1 MQAPINWNLESIF
14 EGGIEGPSFSKS
26 FERLRQEVERM
37 VQVAD
42 ALLPLGEDDEAWAK
56 LLLEMD
62 AFEPKLTDCW
72 AYTHCLS
79 CGDTQNRVAAR
90 VEASVAEVWGRF
102 VRARVPVEDGLAN
115 GSQAHFDA
123 LVGREDLQGI
133 REGLKNIRRQGHLLL
148 PRNEQALA
156 EELSQDGI
164 HAWAQLYSRHS
175 GNLEIQVDGEALS
188 SAQVF
193 NRFSGAKDPEER
205 TRVFHAY
212 REAWAEDRDLWAAL
226 LTHLT
231 GTRQTLNATRG
242 CGPLDDVLAGARMT
256 RETLDAMH
264 QAISM
269 FRVELLPFLEGKA
282 QLLEID
288 QLGWQDLWAPISGA
302 NVAHSWDDS
311 VQFVLTHFKSAQEPL
326 FLLAKQAFEEGWVE
340 AEDRPHKQAGGWCT
354 SVPKARQSRIFMTHG
369 GSFNSTVTL
378 AHELGHAYHNSV
390 LWEQSSSNRR
400 VPMTLAETASVFAE
414 NVVRDAALASA
425 STRGERLAMLDAR
438 LRSAVSFLMDIP
450 TRFQFEMGLYD
461 LRAKGELD
469 PDALDA
475 LMLSCQQE
483 NFCNALREWNPNF
496 WASKLHFFMSRR
508 SFYNFP
514 YSFGYLFS
522 SLVYA
527 MAKREGPGFE
537 ARYVRLLQETGW
549 RSAEDI
555 AQDHLGLD
563 LQKAETWLMAMDP
576 IREDLSAFAKM
587 R

>member
-1 MQAPINWNLESIF
+1 
-14 EGGIEGPSFSKS
+14 
-26 FERLRQEVERM
+26 
-37 VQVAD
+37 
-42 ALLPLGEDDEAWAK
+42 
-56 LLLEMD
+56 
-62 AFEPKLTDCW
+62 
-72 AYTHCLS
+72 
-79 CGDTQNRVAAR
+79 
-90 VEASVAEVWGRF
+90 
-102 VRARVPVEDGLAN
+102 
-115 GSQAHFDA
+115 
-123 LVGREDLQGI
+123 
-133 REGLKNIRRQGHLLL
+133 
-148 PRNEQALA
+148 
-156 EELSQDGI
+156 
-164 HAWAQLYSRHS
+164 
-175 GNLEIQVDGEALS
+175 
-188 SAQVF
+188 
-193 NRFSGAKDPEER
+193 
-205 TRVFHAY
+205 
-212 REAWAEDRDLWAAL
+212 
-226 LTHLT
+226 
-231 GTRQTLNATRG
+231 
-242 CGPLDDVLAGARMT
+242 VL
-256 RETLDAMH
+256 
-264 QAISM
+264 
-269 FRVELLPFLEGKA
+269 FR
-282 QLLEID
+282 
-288 QLGWQDLWAPISGA
+288 S
-302 NVAHSWDDS
+302 
-311 VQFVLTHFKSAQEPL
+311 
-326 FLLAKQAFEEGWVE
+326 KQAFEEGWVE